1 MTTKESRCWDDWKI
15 KYKMIKKHT
24 YFYVNNKNMPE
35 DKKLIDEDKT
45 KLNFLLIIFADMGK
59 TFQ

>member
-1 MTTKESRCWDDWKI
+1 
-15 KYKMIKKHT
+15 MIKKHT
-24 YFYVNNKNMPE
+24 YFYVNNKNLPE

-45 KLNFLLIIFADMGK
+45 KLNFQLIIFANIGI

>member
-1 MTTKESRCWDDWKI
+1 
-15 KYKMIKKHT
+15 MIKKHT